1 MGDNLNDVNH
11 SDGGA
16 MEASLESLET
26 RRKQLHRKLE
36 ILGDFR
42 RGTISV
48 NYRKCGKSNCAC
60 ARKDHP
66 GHGPQY
72 LWNASVGGKTKARNL
87 PLGPELDKAEK
98 EVERYREFE
107 RLCQELVEIN
117 DKICDLRPA
126 PVIEDENDMEQ
137 MKKKLRMRVAR
148 IRRKK

>member
-1 MGDNLNDVNH
+1 MCPEG
-11 SDGGA
+11 SP
-16 MEASLESLET
+16 
-26 RRKQLHRKLE
+26 R
-36 ILGDFR
+36 
-42 RGTISV
+42 
-48 NYRKCGKSNCAC
+48 
-60 ARKDHP
+60 P
-66 GHGPQY
+66 WPQY

-107 RLCQELVEIN
+107 RLCQELVEID

-137 MKKKLRMRVAR
+137 MKKKLRMRFAR